1 MDQIRATI
9 THREGQTRILVQH
22 GHRDLMIAKLGP
34 LRGAHRYALRSLI
47 EGIALWFHEQVHVV
61 LCVDEEL
68 SYCHELV
75 DELGIGVETLHFRM
89 DVVPIESGATRR
101 RGERLRGLGS
111 FASERRHLR
120 LVPSP

>member
-1 MDQIRATI
+1 MDQLRATI
-9 THREGQTRILVQH
+9 THRDGQIRILVQH
-22 GHRDLMIAKLGP
+22 DQRDLMIAKLGP
-34 LRGAHRYALRSLI
+34 LHGAHRYALRSLI

-68 SYCHELV
+68 LFDDELV
-75 DELGIGVETLHFRM
+75 DALGIGVETLHFRV
-89 DVVPIESGATRR
+89 DVVPVQARPPRARR
-101 RGERLRGLGS
+101 ERLRGLGS